1 MFHKTGSSP
10 FSFDDGQLFCLQDA
24 AFLVDNVNRK
34 ANLDDVATIETNLM
48 QVTRQLS
55 RLNEVIQEQNSTIRE
70 LNHRVTLL
78 QEEVEDVRNPNFQQ
92 IFTYIDKQ
100 VRERERGREGNSC
113 LELDL
118 THCLYALQVNKVA
131 SEMSDRLA
139 EKADTRDVERSIP
152 QKVEEVY
159 RNILS
164 QMNSL
169 HKDLGRTVTK
179 DEFHQFLATKV
190 GITVSLIQYL
200 SISLFI

>member
-1 MFHKTGSSP
+1 
-10 FSFDDGQLFCLQDA
+10 
-24 AFLVDNVNRK
+24 
-34 ANLDDVATIETNLM
+34 
-48 QVTRQLS
+48 
-55 RLNEVIQEQNSTIRE
+55 
-70 LNHRVTLL
+70 
-78 QEEVEDVRNPNFQQ
+78 
-92 IFTYIDKQ
+92 
-100 VRERERGREGNSC
+100 
-113 LELDL
+113 
-118 THCLYALQVNKVA
+118 
-131 SEMSDRLA
+131 MSDRLA